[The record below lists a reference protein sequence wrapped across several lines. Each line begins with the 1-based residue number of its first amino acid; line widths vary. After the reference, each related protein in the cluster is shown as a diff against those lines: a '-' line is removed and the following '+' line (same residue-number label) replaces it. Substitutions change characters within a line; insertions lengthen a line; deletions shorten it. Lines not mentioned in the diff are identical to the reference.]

1 MSDIKKIQEERN
13 QNFKNIY
20 ESKIPNRVPV
30 NITFP
35 FGTIAEL
42 AGLNLLEA
50 QWNPELIEPAVQ
62 YVSERMYT
70 DVVPGGTSLR
80 FPSYY
85 QTLQSKSFV
94 MGTSGVFQHP
104 DVSGMKPED
113 FDYLISNPLECIY
126 EIVIPRLYTG
136 LDLNNPIE
144 MMRKFTK
151 AFKGYQQD
159 KAITGA
165 IENRIAEKYG
175 YCSIV
180 PVGSSGFTEAP
191 YDFLA
196 DTLRGFR
203 GVAVDIRR
211 RPKQLQAAIEAL
223 YPIVLKKGMPK
234 TISNY
239 GHVFMPLHMPTFMRE
254 VDFANHWW
262 PSFKRLLEEYA
273 SMGIHCKI
281 FCEDNW
287 DRYLDYLNDLPT
299 NTVLLFEYGT
309 PKRIKE
315 KVGKKHIISGLYPVT
330 YFKNH
335 TKEECVDLAKELIDT
350 LAPGGKYIFDFDK
363 RPLSGAE
370 VDLEKF
376 NVVTKAVHEYG
387 VYTSNVGEVVG
398 DVFHKEDYT
407 VDPKNRNLDSRY
419 YLTKEQMLKEN
430 PSLTETGAD
439 RMASIEDEIFDF
451 LNFLLM

>member
-13 QNFKNIY
+13 QNYKNIY

-30 NITFP
+30 NITLP
-35 FGTIAEL
+35 FETIAQL

-50 QWNPELIEPAVQ
+50 QWNPELIEPAVE
-62 YVSERMYT
+62 YVSERIYT
-70 DVVPGGTSLR
+70 DLVAGGTSLR

-104 DVSGMKPED
+104 DVSGMKAED
-113 FDYLISNPLECIY
+113 YDYLISNPLECLY
-126 EIVIPRLYTG
+126 EVVIPRLYPG
-136 LDLNNPIE
+136 LHLKNPLD
-144 MMRKFTK
+144 MMRTFTK
-151 AFKGYQQD
+151 AFKGYQED
-159 KAITGA
+159 KAVTREIERKIT
-165 IENRIAEKYG
+165 EKYG
-175 YCSIV
+175 YCSIT
-180 PVGSSGFTEAP
+180 PAGASGFTEAP

-203 GVAVDIRR
+203 GIAVDIRR
-211 RPKQLQAAIEAL
+211 RPKQLEAAIEAL

-234 TISNY
+234 TISDY

-254 VDFANHWW
+254 VDFARHWW

-287 DRYLDYLNDLPT
+287 DRYLDYLQDLPT

-309 PKRIKE
+309 PKRIKD
-315 KVGKKHIISGLYPVT
+315 KLGKKHIITGLYPVT

-335 TKEECVDLAKELIDT
+335 TIKECVDLAKEFIDT

-370 VDLEKF
+370 VDIEKF
-376 NVVTKAVHEYG
+376 NAVAKAVHEYG

-398 DVFHKEDYT
+398 DVFYKEDYKI
-407 VDPKNRNLDSRY
+407 DPKNQTLNSQY
-419 YLTKEQMLKEN
+419 YQTKEEMLKEN
-430 PSLTETGAD
+430 PLLTELGAE
-439 RMASIEDEIFDF
+439 RMSCVEDEMFDF